1 MYQYLEE
8 ELDQLKARIIKM
20 GSLVEEQI
28 ATAIK
33 GLLAG
38 DTSVIEKVV
47 EGDEQ
52 VDKFDVKIDKH
63 CQRIFALTQPVA
75 IDLRLIMTAL
85 KINNDLERM
94 GDIAV
99 NIAHR
104 IEPLAKHTDL
114 LLEFKIDEMAA
125 AVQRIVKGSI
135 DSFVNIDT
143 ELAVEIIKLDDVVDD
158 MERDIFDSIVERMR
172 EDEHLIEPGSYIL
185 TLAKN
190 LERLADH
197 ATNVAEDVI
206 FLTDA
211 KFIKHKKNIDKY
223 AHPPKEDDDL
233 SDDKKSSDENQESK
247 PGDGT
252 Y

>member
-1 MYQYLEE
+1 
-8 ELDQLKARIIKM
+8 
-20 GSLVEEQI
+20 EEQI
-28 ATAIK
+28 STAIN
-33 GLLAG
+33 GLLTG
-38 DTSVIEKVV
+38 DVSVVEKVV
-47 EGDEQ
+47 QGDEE

-75 IDLRLIMTAL
+75 VDLRLIMTAL

-104 IEPLAKHTDL
+104 IEPLANHLDL
-114 LLEFKIDEMAA
+114 LTEFRIDEMAA
-125 AVQRIVKGSI
+125 TVQRIVKGSI

-158 MERDIFDSIVERMR
+158 IEHAMFDAVVEKMR
-172 EDEHLIEPGSYIL
+172 SDQSLIEACSYIL

-190 LERLADH
+190 MERLADH

-223 AHPPKEDDDL
+223 AHPKEDNTGDNTDD
-233 SDDKKSSDENQESK
+233 DDSSSEK
-247 PGDGT
+247 PGDST
-252 Y
+252 F

>member
-28 ATAIK
+28 STAIT
-33 GLLAG
+33 GLLTG
-38 DTSVIEKVV
+38 DVSVVEKVID
-47 EGDEQ
+47 GDEE

-75 IDLRLIMTAL
+75 VDLRLIMTAL

-104 IEPLAKHTDL
+104 IEPLANHLDL
-114 LLEFKIDEMAA
+114 LTEFKIDEMAST
-125 AVQRIVKGSI
+125 VQRIVKGSI

-158 MERDIFDSIVERMR
+158 IEHALFDQVVQKMR
-172 EDEHLIEPGSYIL
+172 SNPNLIEACSHIL

-190 LERLADH
+190 MERLADH

-223 AHPPKEDDDL
+223 AHPKEETPDDDD
-233 SDDKKSSDENQESK
+233 SPSEKS
-247 PGDGT
+247 GDST
-252 Y
+252 F

>member
-8 ELDQLKARIIKM
+8 ELDQLRSRIIKM
-20 GSLVEEQI
+20 GSLVEDQI
-28 ATAIK
+28 STAIN
-33 GLLAG
+33 GLLNG
-38 DTSVIEKVV
+38 DVSVVDKVV
-47 EGDEQ
+47 KGDEE

-63 CQRIFALTQPVA
+63 CQKIFALTQPVA
-75 IDLRLIMTAL
+75 VDLRLIMTAL

-104 IEPLAKHTDL
+104 IEPLANHLDL
-114 LLEFKIDEMAA
+114 LTEFKIDEMAA

-158 MERDIFDSIVERMR
+158 IEHEMFDAVVQKMKT
-172 EDEHLIEPGSYIL
+172 DQNLIEACSHIL

-190 LERLADH
+190 MERLADH

-223 AHPPKEDDDL
+223 AHPKEERSDDDD
-233 SDDKKSSDENQESK
+233 SSSDENT
-247 PGDGT
+247 GDNT
-252 Y
+252 F